1 MKYLLIALLL
11 VGCANF
17 DKADTLIKSGEVEED
32 ILQVKYS
39 IEDKQAIKNAIDQY
53 LAFRERWED
62 LIGLDLVLP
71 KTNRDLLFSDYEK
84 LKTTYLAI
92 YEIVEKKFNQY
103 SAETQAEL
111 LNDHEEAKRI
121 DASMQRMQT
130 VDEVARYANVILKT
144 AIKLL

>member
-17 DKADTLIKSGEVEED
+17 DRADALIKSGEVEED
-32 ILQVKYS
+32 VFQVEYS
-39 IEDKQAIKNAIDQY
+39 IEDKQAIKNAVDQY

-71 KTNRDLLFSDYEK
+71 KNNRDLLFADYEK

-103 SAETQAEL
+103 SAETQTEL

-121 DASMQRMQT
+121 DESMRKMQT
-130 VDEVARYANVILKT
+130 IDEVARYANVVLKT